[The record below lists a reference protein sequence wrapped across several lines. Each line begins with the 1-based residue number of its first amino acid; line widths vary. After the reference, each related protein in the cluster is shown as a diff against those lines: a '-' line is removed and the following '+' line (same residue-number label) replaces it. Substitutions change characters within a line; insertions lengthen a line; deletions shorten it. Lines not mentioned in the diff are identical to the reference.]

1 MNDGFN
7 NFDMVCFINLDHRT
21 DRLKQITEQLN
32 KTNIDKNKI
41 NRISGIYT
49 QNFGALGCSKSQIL
63 ALETFVNSP
72 ESNQTCLIL
81 EDDFEF
87 TQSQDIINDL
97 INKVFNS
104 DIKNFDVLMLSSN
117 TVYQYNLDNT
127 PFVTKIIDAQTL
139 SGYVVNRKFAPLLLH
154 NFKQG
159 LGLLEPFGNP
169 FPEYCVDMYCKKLQ
183 PLSNWYCI
191 NPKIGKQAASYS
203 DIEKRDVNY
212 GV

>member
-1 MNDGFN
+1 M
-7 NFDMVCFINLDHRT
+7 
-21 DRLKQITEQLN
+21 
-32 KTNIDKNKI
+32 
-41 NRISGIYT
+41 
-49 QNFGALGCSKSQIL
+49 
-63 ALETFVNSP
+63 
-72 ESNQTCLIL
+72 IL

-169 FPEYCVDMYCKKLQ
+169 VPEYCVDMYCKKLQ